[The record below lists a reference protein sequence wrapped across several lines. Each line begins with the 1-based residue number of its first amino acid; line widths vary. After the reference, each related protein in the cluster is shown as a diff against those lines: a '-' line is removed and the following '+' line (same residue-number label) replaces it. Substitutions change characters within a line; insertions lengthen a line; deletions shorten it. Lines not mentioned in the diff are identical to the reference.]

1 MEKILIKNNKMKWL
15 FGGVGFHNSEAT
27 MTPLM
32 SDKFK
37 NEIALKTFSEISPTY
52 SRVFA
57 GYADWSKE
65 AMDAFADYY
74 DKTFRKAGTLLYV
87 VPGRLPYITEDFD
100 IDDYCEKVA
109 KNLEYLIKERNCNKI
124 RYYCVTNELSVG
136 NTYSYFSEHLDL
148 FKTFHEKLYMA
159 FKRHGID
166 VGLIATDCS
175 GTERFHQIGWA
186 AENMDEIT
194 ENYCVHL
201 YSHFVPGDLDSYQK
215 YVDAFTPQVMVA
227 RSKEKR
233 LILGEFGQMM
243 QMHPNIYPMVNDMCY
258 PEDAPKTEGVHAISV
273 CEEAMAAINAGC
285 FCAVYWTMVDYP
297 DPFIK
302 ENGDTPEE
310 KAKYDAARFSG
321 HGIDKRYNKHGL
333 IRWCDAEENYTS
345 RASLYTMGYMA
356 KLFKKGTRVLTT
368 AWEDD
373 ALRASAVVSDTG
385 AVSIAI
391 INWSDEDKEIS
402 LELEGLKGN
411 KPYRVYE
418 YSANNIP
425 YNKFNDLQAHSRE
438 VDLSSENES
447 SIIIKGVSV
456 TFLTTDYEDR
466 IPSKIKG
473 IKSCKGMLKWKKCN
487 DLEHR
492 YYRVFASDE
501 KNFPLSYENQIAST
515 VAEYYVPEKE
525 YKYYR
530 IVSVDAYGNAGK

>member
-1 MEKILIKNNKMKWL
+1 MESIIIKNGKLKWL

-37 NEIALKTFSEISPTY
+37 NEIVLKTFSEISPTY

-57 GYADWSKE
+57 GYGDWSKE

-74 DKTFRKAGTLLYV
+74 NETFRKAGTLLYV

-159 FKRHGID
+159 FLRHGID

-258 PEDAPKTEGVHAISV
+258 PEDESKTEGVHAISV

-285 FCAVYWTMVDYP
+285 FSAVYWTMVDYP

-310 KAKYDAARFSG
+310 KAKYDVARFSG

-345 RASLYTMGYMA
+345 RAALYTMGYMA

-373 ALRASAVVSDTG
+373 ALRASAVVGDSG
-385 AVSIAI
+385 AISIAV
-391 INWSDEDKEIS
+391 INWSDEEKEIS
-402 LELEGLKGN
+402 LELENLKAN
-411 KPYRVYE
+411 KPFRVYE
-418 YSANNIP
+418 YSANDIP
-425 YNKFNDLQAHSRE
+425 CNKFNDLQDFNRTEA
-438 VDLSSENES
+438 VSEDKIS
-447 SIIIKGVSV
+447 TFVKGKSV
-456 TFLTTDYEDR
+456 TFFTTDYEDR

-473 IKSCKGMLKWKKCN
+473 IKFCKGMLKWKKCN

>member
-27 MTPLM
+27 MTALM

-37 NEIALKTFSEISPTY
+37 NEIALKTFREISPGY

-57 GYADWSKE
+57 GYADWTHE

-74 DKTFRKAGTLLYV
+74 NETFRKAGTLLYV

-100 IDDYCEKVA
+100 IDAYCEKVA
-109 KNLEYLIKERNCNKI
+109 SNLEYLIKVKGCNKI

-136 NTYSYFSEHLDL
+136 NKYSYFSEHLEL
-148 FKTFHEKLYMA
+148 FKFFHEKLYTA
-159 FKRHGID
+159 FLRHGID
-166 VGLIATDCS
+166 VGLLATDCS
-175 GTERFHQIGWA
+175 GTERFHQIAWA

-201 YSHFVPGDLDSYQK
+201 YSHFVPGDLASYQK
-215 YVDAFTPQVMVA
+215 YVDAFTHEVMIA

-233 LILGEFGQMM
+233 LVLGEFGQMM
-243 QMHPNIYPMVNDMCY
+243 QMHPNTYPMVNDMCY
-258 PEDAPKTEGVHAISV
+258 PEDAPQTDGIHAIAV
-273 CEEAMAAINAGC
+273 LEEAMAAINSGC
-285 FCAVYWTMVDYP
+285 FATVYWTMLDYP
-297 DPFIK
+297 DPFIR
-302 ENGDTPEE
+302 ENGDSNEE
-310 KAKYDAARFSG
+310 KAIYDAARFSG
-321 HGIDKRYNKHGL
+321 HGVDKRYNKHGL
-333 IRWCDAEENYTS
+333 IRWCDAEKNYTS
-345 RASLYTMGYMA
+345 RAALYTMGYMA
-356 KLFKKGTRVLTT
+356 KLFKKGTRVLESL
-368 AWEDD
+368 WEDKD
-373 ALRASAVVSDTG
+373 IRVCSVIDDFG
-385 AVSIAI
+385 AVSIVI
-391 INWSDEDKEIS
+391 INWAQQDKQIT
-402 LELEGLKGN
+402 LELEKLKAS
-411 KPYRVYE
+411 KPFRVYE

-425 YNKFNDLQAHSRE
+425 YNKFNDLQDYRYKLAISG
-438 VDLSSENES
+438 ENVA
-447 SIIIKGVSV
+447 IILKGKSV

-515 VAEYYVPEKE
+515 VAEYYIPEKN
-525 YKYYR
+525 YKYYKV
-530 IVSVDAYGNAGK
+530 VSVDKYGNTGK